1 MPNRY
6 REEVLNTVLGLAIV
20 ARGLNAD
27 PETIRNN
34 GKARPDVF
42 IQFRGLRCVIE
53 GKVADVADARAVV
66 LGDAISRL
74 EKGIAHI
81 AIAVVYPKELRG
93 TGIRELFN
101 ACIKSQL
108 DFAVVTER
116 GPGPWSK
123 GSIDEILNELRRA
136 HDQLSR
142 DDLVQEVAEKL
153 NAGLQEVAQILVDQP
168 GVPDRLIDL
177 LGIGERGKNEEE

>member
-1 MPNRY
+1 M
-6 REEVLNTVLGLAIV
+6 

-27 PETIRNN
+27 SETIRNN

-66 LGDAISRL
+66 LGDAMSRL

-93 TGIRELFN
+93 TGIRELLN
-101 ACIKSQL
+101 SCIKSQL

-123 GSIDEILNELRRA
+123 GSVDEILGELRRA

>member
-1 MPNRY
+1 MPNRH

-27 PETIRNN
+27 PETIRNH

-53 GKVADVADARAVV
+53 GKIEDVPDAKAVV
-66 LGDAISRL
+66 LGDANSRL

-81 AIAVVYPKELRG
+81 AIAVVYPRELRG
-93 TGIRELFN
+93 TGFRELLN
-101 ACIKSQL
+101 ACIESQL

-123 GSIDEILNELRRA
+123 GSIDEILSELRRA
-136 HDQLSR
+136 YELLSR
-142 DDLVQEVAEKL
+142 DDLVQEVAAKL

-177 LGIGERGKNEEE
+177 LGIGERGKSEE